1 MSDSALNG
9 RGSTVARIEAA
20 LRDDIAAG
28 VLEPGERLDEV
39 QLSDRFSVSRTPVR
53 EALLR
58 LAQSGLVEHLPRRG
72 VFVRQPGP
80 MELLEMFEV
89 MAELEAACAR
99 FAASRISD
107 AAIADLNET
116 NERCNAA
123 VAENDTEEYYREN
136 EQFHAILYRESGNS
150 FLEQE
155 CLRLQR
161 RLQPFRRTQLR
172 LRGRLKQSM
181 REHEMIVSALEEG
194 DGPKAAEALRGHV
207 AVQGEKFH
215 HLMASLKT
223 AAE

>member
-1 MSDSALNG
+1 MEQKRSDIIAKQLEELIFDG
-9 RGSTVARIEAA
+9 TF
-20 LRDDIAAG
+20 RD
-28 VLEPGERLDEV
+28 GERLDEV